1 MTGFPHVS
9 LFTSRIH
16 QSRPDTRDVV
26 LYCFVFLPTQ
36 PPTLGDF
43 ALCHRVAKRF
53 IGHLFS
59 RSNKSKITQKKILTR
74 CQFCLL
80 TILSK
85 TRHATQNSVYL
96 IFSLSQGSVAK
107 NIHRRTSTCHTFCL
121 LRSLLPNTVT
131 SSDAISSSNSPY
143 FLRLM
148 RFPILVDMHGNLHD
162 RLARAV
168 QSKDSTY
175 P

>member
-1 MTGFPHVS
+1 MP
-9 LFTSRIH
+9 
-16 QSRPDTRDVV
+16 
-26 LYCFVFLPTQ
+26 
-36 PPTLGDF
+36 
-43 ALCHRVAKRF
+43 
-53 IGHLFS
+53 
-59 RSNKSKITQKKILTR
+59 
-74 CQFCLL
+74 
-80 TILSK
+80 ILSFNDIVENQTCDTK
-85 TRHATQNSVYL
+85 LLHL

-148 RFPILVDMHGNLHD
+148 RFPILVDMHGNLHE
-162 RLARAV
+162 RLPRAAPL
-168 QSKDSTY
+168 QSKDSTH